1 MLSGR
6 REQHQAGIPQYN
18 MDKVAFLNLSLHSFN
33 QERAWEKF
41 FDGGDKD
48 SFSLYIHS
56 KSNKKCR
63 FSDHYIDKIIPTGWG
78 HFSLVE
84 ATIELIKAALKDEG
98 NEYFSLISDSH
109 FPLYTLDKT
118 ISLIKERY
126 PKTTFAKHFSF
137 HTKVKSQL
145 TFRKGVKNYKFD
157 EYNAVCQFF
166 VLRRKDA
173 IKFVETFDHWSEFF
187 VKNEVIFADE
197 FYFWGVGKEIGVD
210 FDMGQATTYS
220 DWSIRRD
227 EFGKIER
234 NPKAFKMLSSAMVKF
249 YREEGFLYSRK
260 VMPNTLVATNP
271 FLLK

>member
-1 MLSGR
+1 
-6 REQHQAGIPQYN
+6 

-33 QERAWEKF
+33 QERAWGKF

-48 SFSLYIHS
+48 SFNLYIHS
-56 KSNKKCR
+56 KSKKKCR
-63 FSDHYIDKIIPTGWG
+63 FSDYYIDKTIPTGWG

-137 HTKVKSQL
+137 HTKVKSQKL
-145 TFRKGVKNYKFD
+145 FKEGIKGYDFG

-166 VLRRKDA
+166 VCRRRD
-173 IKFVETFDHWSEFF
+173 IEVFIETFEHWSQFF
-187 VKNEVIFADE
+187 VKEKVIFADE
-197 FYFWGVGKEIGVD
+197 FYFLGVAEQLGMHFKMD
-210 FDMGQATTYS
+210 QATTYS
-220 DWSIRRD
+220 DWSFRKLPD
-227 EFGKIER
+227 GKLDR
-234 NPKAFKMLSSAMVKF
+234 NPRVFNTFNKAMLES
-249 YREEGFLYSRK
+249 YRNQGFLYARK
-260 VMPNTLVATNP
+260 VMPNTLIT
-271 FLLK
+271 F